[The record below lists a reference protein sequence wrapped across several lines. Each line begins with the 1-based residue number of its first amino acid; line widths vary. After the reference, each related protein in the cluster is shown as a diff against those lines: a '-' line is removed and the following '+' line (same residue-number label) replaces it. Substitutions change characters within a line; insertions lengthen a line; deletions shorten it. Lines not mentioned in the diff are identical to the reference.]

1 MDKKMKI
8 SQSLM
13 KDLQDYLNH
22 EMCGLVFKAR
32 HVDHLHGNTS
42 EAMLLG
48 QYFEYIATG
57 QLPKYGNKP
66 QPRLTKNGEL
76 SEPFKKAHE
85 SALYSKAIIQA
96 LNIEVK
102 ETGSDIEFGDMKGTL
117 DIFAYWDGKPCII
130 DYKYSGL
137 LDNKWDDRGWNLDTL
152 SEKHKLLIQA
162 VHYKYILEQIMN
174 QDVEFYF
181 FLFSSTNPSDVRV
194 VKVIVDDLT
203 IMRHLEDVK
212 KAKMIMETLLED
224 NNFKA
229 RPSLQMCSTCFLKEN
244 CPSRALLP
252 TITTIYY

>member
-1 MDKKMKI
+1 MDKTMKI

-22 EMCGLVFKAR
+22 QMCGLVFKAR
-32 HVDHLHGNTS
+32 HVDHLQGNTS

-57 QLPKYGNKP
+57 QLPKYGNEP
-66 QPRLTKNGEL
+66 IPRLLKSGEL

-96 LNIEVK
+96 LNIDIK
-102 ETGSDIEFGDMKGTL
+102 ETGMDIEFENKKGTL

-130 DYKYSGL
+130 DYKYTGL
-137 LDNKWDDRGWNLDTL
+137 LDNRWDEKGWDVETL
-152 SEKHKLLIQA
+152 SDKPKLMIQA
-162 VHYKYILEQIMN
+162 VHYKYILEQIMGEEV
-174 QDVEFYF
+174 DFYF
-181 FLFSSTNPSDVRV
+181 FLFSSKNPTDVRV
-194 VKVIVDDLT
+194 VKVIIDDLT
-203 IMRHLEDVK
+203 QMRHLEDIK
-212 KAKMIMETLLED
+212 KATIIMETLLESKD
-224 NNFKA
+224 FRP
-229 RPSLQMCSTCFLKEN
+229 RPSLQLCSTCFLKET